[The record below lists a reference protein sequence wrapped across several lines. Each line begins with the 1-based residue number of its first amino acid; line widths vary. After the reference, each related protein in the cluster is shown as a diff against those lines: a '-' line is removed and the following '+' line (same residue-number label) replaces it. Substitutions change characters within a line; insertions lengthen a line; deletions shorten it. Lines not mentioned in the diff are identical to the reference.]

1 MEERN
6 QDMIVDGSSDVK
18 FNAINIVDN
27 IICYVSEINKVC
39 AEIDNYQS
47 LILSKRINVT
57 RQDFMEVYKHSE
69 MEFDFLCNSVER
81 NCKLLLMNPEIVYR
95 DFKDNSMAKIV
106 INKLNDIM
114 NQISSFNRERLD
126 SRIEVV
132 RQIMKKIVFI
142 PL

>member
-57 RQDFMEVYKHSE
+57 CQDFMEVYKHSE
-69 MEFDFLCNSVER
+69 LEFDFLCNIVER